1 MCGVIRLFVEGA
13 TAPPLLALVNGPAPL
28 CAPIHPLDASVRLL
42 RARVALAGLNDD
54 LNWGGTFLL
63 LLLLLLLGA
72 FVSVSFDLRI
82 RLVGR
87 LRDFS
92 DSLLLMLLR
101 VVAIKGLP
109 EGFLAFCFQN
119 ESVQL
124 LFLIRGIELTPV
136 FALLQTNFIFNL
148 EKILKGISLVIK
160 LLVLFLALAIIQRKA
175 L

>member
-1 MCGVIRLFVEGA
+1 MCGVVRLFVEGA

-42 RARVALAGLNDD
+42 RARVALAGLNDN
-54 LNWGGTFLL
+54 LNWGGPLFLL
-63 LLLLLLLGA
+63 LLLLLLRA